1 MMSVPQ
7 FRPTQRQP
15 PPPSFCSISCPPFG
29 GYCGCYVPSPIQ
41 WVRRREL
48 YARTYATIDRR
59 SSHLGAVGPAPRR
72 AAAEQLVSNTDDY
85 NGERSDDRLQ
95 TDPISQRRLAH
106 VDAPRMSGAAPQS
119 VHRAACNGQRAASN
133 AQRARSATAGAE
145 MELVCAPPPAASR
158 CTRGY
163 GREGPQAVPYHALR
177 MGTLSASTFLG
188 VLRVPSPELRA
199 RPCRAV
205 VSSSASSSQRIF

>member
-1 MMSVPQ
+1 MDTAGS
-7 FRPTQRQP
+7 
-15 PPPSFCSISCPPFG
+15 
-29 GYCGCYVPSPIQ
+29 YVPSPIQ

-106 VDAPRMSGAAPQS
+106 VDALRMPGAAPHS
-119 VHRAACNGQRAASN
+119 VHRAASN
-133 AQRARSATAGAE
+133 AQRARSASAGPKWSWC
-145 MELVCAPPPAASR
+145 VRRRPRRRVAPVGMGTKALTPCRTTLCGWALCPPA
-158 CTRGY
+158 
-163 GREGPQAVPYHALR
+163 
-177 MGTLSASTFLG
+177 LSSEYSEYP
-188 VLRVPSPELRA
+188 VLSYAPGLA
-199 RPCRAV
+199 G
-205 VSSSASSSQRIF
+205 Q